1 MIIASRTQFHVERP
15 WGQCLFSSLALV
27 GAFSVLT
34 NLRMELFQALPL
46 TQGLPEVHH
55 RDGAG
60 GAAAGQGPAVA
71 ADQGEHPG
79 GPGHHQQH

>member
-1 MIIASRTQFHVERP
+1 MKAVVAAFNQEK
-15 WGQCLFSSLALV
+15 ALV
-27 GAFSVLT
+27 GAFSVLM

-79 GPGHHQQH
+79 GPGHHQQHKLPLR

>member
-1 MIIASRTQFHVERP
+1 MKWHELRKLA
-15 WGQCLFSSLALV
+15 GASSLSD
-27 GAFSVLT
+27 FSNVVYST
-34 NLRMELFQALPL
+34 QDPL